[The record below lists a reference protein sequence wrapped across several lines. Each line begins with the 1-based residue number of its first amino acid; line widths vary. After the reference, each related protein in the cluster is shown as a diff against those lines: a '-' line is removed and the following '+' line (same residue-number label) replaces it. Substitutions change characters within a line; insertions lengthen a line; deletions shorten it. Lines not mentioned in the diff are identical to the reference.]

1 MLDKEKKVQG
11 VAVYAEFR
19 KPGQIMQ
26 ILVTPDA
33 YNTLGSLVPMSF
45 HRRII
50 TPATPKRQWRSTSI
64 NSQEVKDLIGSNQVL
79 PDSDKDTFTETRLR
93 YTTSYFDTILSNG
106 WDMEKTPI
114 LTEISRHDADDIG
127 KSKPPNKVLYRI
139 HISRKALGFP
149 ELV

>member
-19 KPGQIMQ
+19 KPGQVMQ

-33 YNTLGSLVPMSF
+33 YNTSGSLVPMSF

-50 TPATPKRQWRSTSI
+50 TPATPKKQWRTTSI
-64 NSQEVKDLIGSNQVL
+64 NSKEVKDLIDNNQVL
-79 PDSDKDTFTETRLR
+79 PDSAKDDFTENRMR
-93 YTTSYFDTILSNG
+93 YTTSYFDQVISQG
-106 WDMEKTPI
+106 WAMDKTPI
-114 LTEISRHDADDIG
+114 LTEISRLDADDIG
-127 KSKPPNKVLYRI
+127 KSKTPNKVIYRI
-139 HISRKALGFP
+139 HISRKALAFP

>member
-19 KPGQIMQ
+19 KPGQVMQ
-26 ILVTPDA
+26 ILLTPDA
-33 YNTLGSLVPMSF
+33 YNTSGSLVPMAF
-45 HRRII
+45 HRRIV
-50 TPATPKRQWRSTSI
+50 TPDSPKKQWRTTPITSK
-64 NSQEVKDLIGSNQVL
+64 EVKVLVESTALL
-79 PDSDKDTFTETRLR
+79 PDSDKDTFTENRMR
-93 YTTSYFDTILSNG
+93 YTTSYFDTLLTNG
-106 WDMEKTPI
+106 WVMEKTPI

-127 KSKPPNKVLYRI
+127 KSKTPNKVIYRI

>member
-19 KPGQIMQ
+19 KPGQVMQ

-33 YNTLGSLVPMSF
+33 YNTSGSLVPMAF

-50 TPATPKRQWRSTSI
+50 TPATPRRQWRTTSI
-64 NSQEVKDLIGSNQVL
+64 NSKEVKDLIDNNQVL
-79 PDSDKDTFTETRLR
+79 PDSAKDDFTENRMR
-93 YTTSYFDTILSNG
+93 YTTSYFDNLISHG
-106 WDMEKTPI
+106 WTMEKTPI

-127 KSKPPNKVLYRI
+127 KSKTPNKVIYRI
-139 HISRKALGFP
+139 HISRKALAFP

>member
-19 KPGQIMQ
+19 KPGQVMQ

-33 YNTLGSLVPMSF
+33 YNTSGSLVPMSF

-50 TPATPKRQWRSTSI
+50 TPATPKKQWRTTSI
-64 NSQEVKDLIGSNQVL
+64 NSKEVKDLIDNNQVL
-79 PDSDKDTFTETRLR
+79 PDSAKDDFTENRMR
-93 YTTSYFDTILSNG
+93 YTTSYFDNLISHG
-106 WDMEKTPI
+106 WTMEKTPI

-127 KSKPPNKVLYRI
+127 KSKTPNKVIYRI
-139 HISRKALGFP
+139 HISRKALAFP

>member
-19 KPGQIMQ
+19 KPGQVMQ

-33 YNTLGSLVPMSF
+33 YNTSGSLVPMAF
-45 HRRII
+45 HRRIV
-50 TPATPKRQWRSTSI
+50 TPDSPKRQWRTTPITSK
-64 NSQEVKDLIGSNQVL
+64 EVKVLVESNALL
-79 PDSDKDTFTETRLR
+79 PDSDKDVFTETRLR
-93 YTTSYFDTILSNG
+93 YATSYFDTILSNG
-106 WDMEKTPI
+106 WAMEKTPI

-127 KSKPPNKVLYRI
+127 KSKTPNKVLYRI

>member
-19 KPGQIMQ
+19 KPGQVMQ

-33 YNTLGSLVPMSF
+33 YNSSGSLVPMAF
-45 HRRII
+45 HRRIV
-50 TPATPKRQWRSTSI
+50 TPATPKRQWRNTSI
-64 NSQEVKDLIGSNQVL
+64 TSREVKDLIDNNQVL
-79 PDSDKDTFTETRLR
+79 PDSDKDAFTENRMR

-106 WDMEKTPI
+106 WSMEKTPI
-114 LTEISRHDADDIG
+114 LTEISCHDADDIG
-127 KSKPPNKVLYRI
+127 KSKTPNKVLYRI